1 MEIKNVDSVI
11 HTFDFIKSL
20 EKKCLF
26 DKETHSIDLS
36 ELNKYE
42 KYFIGATVL
51 DCSMMLT
58 FKTCDTR

>member
-1 MEIKNVDSVI
+1 MELKNFDAVI

-20 EKKCLF
+20 EGKGLF
-26 DKETHSIDLS
+26 DIETHNIDIS

-58 FKTCDTR
+58 FKACDTR

>member
-1 MEIKNVDSVI
+1 MELKNFDSVI

-20 EKKCLF
+20 EEKGLF
-26 DKETHSIDLS
+26 GKETHNTELLK
-36 ELNKYE
+36 LNKYE

-58 FKTCDTR
+58 FKACHTR

>member
-1 MEIKNVDSVI
+1 MDIKNFDPVI
-11 HTFDFIKSL
+11 QTFDFIKSL
-20 EKKCLF
+20 EDKGLF
-26 DKETHSIDLS
+26 EKEIQSTNLS

-58 FKTCDTR
+58 FKACDTR